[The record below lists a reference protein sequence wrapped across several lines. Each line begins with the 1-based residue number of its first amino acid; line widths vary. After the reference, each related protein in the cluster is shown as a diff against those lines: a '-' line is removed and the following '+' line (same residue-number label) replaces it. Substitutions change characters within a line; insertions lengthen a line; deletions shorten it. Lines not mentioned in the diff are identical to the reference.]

1 MAVGDYF
8 PPIVSPVAY
17 LNEPALSNCPPL
29 LGLRRCMAPVGTHN
43 SSTFIRF
50 PISSRTS
57 TTFVPIYQQRTY
69 RSSLRP
75 TPIIKD
81 THSISDNSKSSNPTP
96 SSIVS
101 DQQKSNLSKKM
112 INPILNNPLLN
123 YRKEQPKPIPNRF
136 QTSFSNTLRLG
147 LALKMAINDNPK
159 SKFRSDTAPLLANE
173 IETTSNEQITSD
185 ENEYDDQREIEYF
198 DKSKHNYI
206 IRWMQDIRVTAND
219 RTETLPK
226 IRNSKNR
233 LVQS

>member
-8 PPIVSPVAY
+8 PAIVSPIAY
-17 LNEPALSNCPPL
+17 LNEPSLSKCPPL
-29 LGLRRCMAPVGTHN
+29 FDLRRRMTPVGTHN

-57 TTFVPIYQQRTY
+57 TAFVPIYQQRTY
-69 RSSLRP
+69 RSSFRP

-101 DQQKSNLSKKM
+101 DQQKPNLSKKM

-123 YRKEQPKPIPNRF
+123 YRKERPKPIPNRF
-136 QTSFSNTLRLG
+136 QTSFSNTSRLG
-147 LALKMAINDNPK
+147 LASKATINNNPK
-159 SKFRSDTAPLLANE
+159 SKFRANTAPLLANE
-173 IETTSNEQITSD
+173 IETTSNEQITS
-185 ENEYDDQREIEYF
+185 NESEYEDQKEIEFF
-198 DKSKHNYI
+198 DESKYNYI
-206 IRWMQDIRVTAND
+206 TRWIQGIRVTENG